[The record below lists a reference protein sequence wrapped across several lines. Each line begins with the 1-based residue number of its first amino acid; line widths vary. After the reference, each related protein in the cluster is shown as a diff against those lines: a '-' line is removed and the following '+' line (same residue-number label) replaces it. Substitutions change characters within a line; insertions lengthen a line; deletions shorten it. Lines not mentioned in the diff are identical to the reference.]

1 MMRRATTAATSL
13 FLFAAV
19 AGVIVGTSHSNA
31 ADSIV
36 HTRDNG
42 AFQGEVTESG
52 TNVIIRSHGGV
63 ETVIPKTDV
72 ASIEPVGNYAD
83 EFKSR
88 LAKLDAKDVAGRIAL
103 ARDAFEHREYDL
115 ARTTLDLALSIDPN
129 NREASD
135 LQNLI
140 QNQMRLERA
149 RENPT
154 TAPTALPPRPA
165 LAGQGGVDRRLL
177 TTADIEAIRRAEL
190 QPGDVNVRIRFD
202 SNDVKKRFADS
213 QNVGYAEFAALLP
226 VEQALLIFDRGDE
239 SMRDKVHILSDPGSI
254 IEYRRQIQP
263 LVLQNCATTGCHGGP
278 SGAGLVL
285 FTNADNDAV
294 TYTNFYILQSY
305 RKRLDAG
312 NTGIFSGN
320 LKRLIMRGHGEQS
333 LLANYGLP
341 TNVAEYD
348 HPLVNGKPIQPIFR
362 NKQDARYLMVVDWMN
377 NALNNVEPDY
387 GIRYT
392 PPSALP
398 PNPGAATQPAAPA
411 NP

>member
-13 FLFAAV
+13 FLLAAA
-19 AGVIVGTSHSNA
+19 AGVIVGTSHSRA
-31 ADSIV
+31 AESIV
-36 HTRDNG
+36 RTRDSG
-42 AFQGEVTESG
+42 TFQGDVTESG

-72 ASIEPVGNYAD
+72 ASIEPVGNYAE
-83 EFKSR
+83 EFKAK
-88 LAKLDAKDVAGRIAL
+88 LAKLDSKDVAGRIAL
-103 ARDAFEHREYDL
+103 ARDAFDHHEYDL
-115 ARTTLDLALSIDPN
+115 ARTTLDLALAIDPN
-129 NREASD
+129 NREATD
-135 LQNLI
+135 LQALI

-149 RENPT
+149 AENPS
-154 TAPTALPPRPA
+154 TAPAVAVRRTTPM
-165 LAGQGGVDRRLL
+165 GQSGVDRRLL

-213 QNVGYAEFAALLP
+213 QNVGYADFAALLP

-285 FTNADNDAV
+285 LTNADSDAV

-312 NTGIFSGN
+312 NNGIFSGN

-341 TNVAEYD
+341 TNIAEYD

-362 NKQDARYLMVVDWMN
+362 NKQDARYLMVLNWMD
-377 NALNNVEPDY
+377 NVLTNIEPDY

-398 PNPGAATQPAAPA
+398 PNPGATTLPGVGKP
-411 NP
+411 